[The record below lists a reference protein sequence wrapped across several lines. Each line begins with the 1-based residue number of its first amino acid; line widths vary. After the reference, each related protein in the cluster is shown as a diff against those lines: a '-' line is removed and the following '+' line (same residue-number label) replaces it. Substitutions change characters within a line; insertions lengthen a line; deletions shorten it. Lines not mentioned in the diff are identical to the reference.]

1 MIAVLLGT
9 EQDVR
14 GFALAGVEGHVCA
27 TAGQVAEA
35 AAALH
40 ARPEVALVLVSR
52 EVASLAPS
60 EIAQLEGV
68 DKPPALVVLPGEA
81 A

>member
-1 MIAVLLGT
+1 VITVLLGT

-27 TAGQVAEA
+27 TPGEAAEA
-35 AAALH
+35 AAAV
-40 ARPEVALVLVSR
+40 RGRSDVALVLVSR
-52 EVASLAPS
+52 EVARLAPA
-60 EIAQLEGV
+60 EVVRLEGV
-68 DKPPALVVLPGEA
+68 DAPPAVVVLAGGA